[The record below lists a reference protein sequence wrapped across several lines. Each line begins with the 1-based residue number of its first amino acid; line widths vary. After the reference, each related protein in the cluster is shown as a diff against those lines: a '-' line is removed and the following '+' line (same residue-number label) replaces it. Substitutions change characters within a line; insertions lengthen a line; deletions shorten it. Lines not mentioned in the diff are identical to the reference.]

1 MQLYNIIICRLETQS
16 LVSAIVCSMLLF
28 TAYVSYTDVEIKLE
42 PSDEEFTDCEGKLKI
57 HIKYTK
63 YISVLLI
70 ASSNVSIK
78 MGQQISNFPVSSFF
92 IQSFTC
98 YFYLLIF
105 FSSRSTT
112 NIFHQYIIATVS
124 RLCLQI
130 IRHCYI

>member
-1 MQLYNIIICRLETQS
+1 MAKYNHLFQQL
-16 LVSAIVCSMLLF
+16 IVCSTLLF
-28 TAYVSYTDVEIKLE
+28 NTYASYTDIEIKLE

-63 YISVLLI
+63 YILVLFI
-70 ASSNVSIK
+70 ASLNVSIK
-78 MGQQISNFPVSSFF
+78 MGQKISNFLVSSFF
-92 IQSFTC
+92 ILSFTC

-112 NIFHQYIIATVS
+112 NIFHQYIDTVF